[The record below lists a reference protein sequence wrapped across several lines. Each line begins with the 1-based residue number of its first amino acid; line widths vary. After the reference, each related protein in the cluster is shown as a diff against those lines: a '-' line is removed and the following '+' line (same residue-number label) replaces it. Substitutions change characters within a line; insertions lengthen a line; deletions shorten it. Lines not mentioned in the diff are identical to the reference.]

1 MEPESSYHTQSHVG
15 IGLYNSSFVEQC
27 ALFEV
32 SEDLILALP
41 STHLV
46 TLSKLQSLS
55 PSFLMIKMTMKQYTG
70 NDLGT

>member
-15 IGLYNSSFVEQC
+15 IGLCNSSFVEQC
-27 ALFEV
+27 GLVEV

-41 STHLV
+41 GTCLV

-55 PSFLMIKMTMKQYTG
+55 PSFLMIKMKMKQYTG
-70 NDLGT
+70 NDFGT